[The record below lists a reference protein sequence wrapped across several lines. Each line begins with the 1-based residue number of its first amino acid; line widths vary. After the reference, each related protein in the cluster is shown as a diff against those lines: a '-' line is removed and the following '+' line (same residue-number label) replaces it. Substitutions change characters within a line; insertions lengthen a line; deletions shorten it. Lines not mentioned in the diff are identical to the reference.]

1 MAFPFYYRTFCQF
14 RRALPLL
21 ANVSGN
27 ISEYPT
33 GAKGQFFEVIQ
44 LLYNVYIMSESSV
57 LTLRLD
63 AKLKNQLDRLSKAM
77 SRSRSFVAAQA
88 IQEFVTLNEWQIGEI
103 KKAIAEA
110 DRGDFASDEQVRQSL
125 KRWTRRAR

>member
-1 MAFPFYYRTFCQF
+1 M
-14 RRALPLL
+14 
-21 ANVSGN
+21 
-27 ISEYPT
+27 
-33 GAKGQFFEVIQ
+33 
-44 LLYNVYIMSESSV
+44 YNVYIMAESSV

-103 KKAIAEA
+103 KKALAEA
-110 DRGDFASDEQVRQSL
+110 DRGDFVSDKQVQQSL
-125 KRWTRRAR
+125 KRWNRRAR